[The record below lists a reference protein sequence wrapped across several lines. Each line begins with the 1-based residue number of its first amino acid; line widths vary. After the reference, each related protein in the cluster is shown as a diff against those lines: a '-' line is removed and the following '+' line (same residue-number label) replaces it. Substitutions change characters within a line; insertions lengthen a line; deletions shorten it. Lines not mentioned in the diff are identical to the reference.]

1 MKMVL
6 MFGKTKNKKTTNC
19 FVYSDGSNGIW
30 AQTNCGRVDYN
41 FLDEL
46 DLKLSAQ
53 ERYAITQGGT

>member
-6 MFGKTKNKKTTNC
+6 MFGKTKTKTKTKKQPIGV
-19 FVYSDGSNGIW
+19 FILMVSNGIW

-53 ERYAITQGGT
+53 

>member
-1 MKMVL
+1 MTMVL
-6 MFGKTKNKKTTNC
+6 IFGKTKNKKTTNC

-53 ERYAITQGGT
+53 

>member
-6 MFGKTKNKKTTNC
+6 IFGKTKTKTKQQLIAL
-19 FVYSDGSNGIW
+19 FILMVSNGIW

-53 ERYAITQGGT
+53 

>member
-6 MFGKTKNKKTTNC
+6 MFGKTKNKKQKTKNKKTTNC

-53 ERYAITQGGT
+53 

>member
-30 AQTNCGRVDYN
+30 AQTNCAAVDHN
-41 FLDEL
+41 FRDEL

-53 ERYAITQGGT
+53 